1 MFIFRH
7 QQTPKQ
13 SKVQTIR
20 LYICILQY
28 FIHVIYSISRVY
40 SFQTHDSDSPI
51 LFYTAST
58 LLYSTVCCMPL
69 LCILTTNAHYTRT
82 TATEANN
89 AGTRLFSSSP
99 RLDLDWVFHF
109 LPLIPLFILHS
120 LHRLI
125 PLLPHYLPEG
135 KQDPLIHFHPLSTQ
149 LLLHSDLTRSS
160 SSGVNLKRS
169 PSETVL
175 VQVSQVS
182 ARCHSVFSFSFLGR
196 VCVCVSVVIF
206 FFSLFHPSHPHYYHC
221 HLPTRSFPITRA
233 RCVHT
238 YSSLHP
244 SSA

>member
-1 MFIFRH
+1 
-7 QQTPKQ
+7 
-13 SKVQTIR
+13 
-20 LYICILQY
+20 
-28 FIHVIYSISRVY
+28 
-40 SFQTHDSDSPI
+40 
-51 LFYTAST
+51 
-58 LLYSTVCCMPL
+58 MPL

-89 AGTRLFSSSP
+89 AGTRLFFSSP

-160 SSGVNLKRS
+160 SSGVNLERS

-206 FFSLFHPSHPHYYHC
+206 FFL
-221 HLPTRSFPITRA
+221 LSFSSFS
-233 RCVHT
+233 
-238 YSSLHP
+238 SSLLSLP
-244 SSA
+244 STDSIIPNNKSKVRTYILFAASFIGITVDS